1 MRPKQIMT
9 LVTFVAL
16 GIVFLIF
23 IFRSFYALKPGER
36 GVVFHTISGKL
47 ERDKVVQPGLKFVA
61 PWDDLY
67 RYDVK
72 EQTAEETLDILDR
85 NGLSINVD
93 VTIRYNPAYSRI
105 AYLHETFGV
114 GFKGTLIIPEL
125 RSTFRRVA
133 GRYTAEEIYSTKR
146 DEIEQTII
154 RETGEILGKNNIEMR
169 ALLIR
174 SINLPAD
181 IKQAIE
187 SKLTHEQEALAM
199 KFINEKERLE
209 ADRKKIEAEGI
220 SSYNRIISE
229 SLTDRI
235 LRQKGIDATLT
246 LANSPNSKVVVIGS
260 GKDGLPLILGGN

>member
-1 MRPKQIMT
+1 MRPKQVATIFT
-9 LVTFVAL
+9 VAL
-16 GIVFLIF
+16 LGIFLLLF
-23 IFRSFYALKPGER
+23 IFRSFYGLKPGER
-36 GVVFHTISGKL
+36 GIVFHTISGKL
-47 ERDKVVQPGLKFVA
+47 DRDKIVGPGLKIIA
-61 PWDDLY
+61 PWNELY

-72 EQTAEETLDILDR
+72 EQTSEETLDILDR

-93 VTIRYNPAYSRI
+93 VTIRYNPAYDRI
-105 AYLHETFGV
+105 AFLHETFGIGYKV
-114 GFKGTLIIPEL
+114 TLIIPEL

-154 RETGEILGKNNIEMR
+154 RETGEILLKNNVEMK

-174 SINLPAD
+174 SINLPTD
-181 IKQAIE
+181 IKMAIE
-187 SKLTHEQEALAM
+187 SKLTREQEALAM

-220 SSYNRIISE
+220 SSYNKIISE

-235 LRQKGIDATLT
+235 LKQKGIDATLV
-246 LANSPNSKVVVIGS
+246 LAASANAKVVVIGS
-260 GKDGLPLILGGN
+260 GKDGMPLILGGN

>member
-125 RSTFRRVA
+125 R
-133 GRYTAEEIYSTKR
+133 
-146 DEIEQTII
+146 
-154 RETGEILGKNNIEMR
+154 
-169 ALLIR
+169 
-174 SINLPAD
+174 
-181 IKQAIE
+181 
-187 SKLTHEQEALAM
+187 
-199 KFINEKERLE
+199 
-209 ADRKKIEAEGI
+209 
-220 SSYNRIISE
+220 
-229 SLTDRI
+229 
-235 LRQKGIDATLT
+235 
-246 LANSPNSKVVVIGS
+246 
-260 GKDGLPLILGGN
+260 